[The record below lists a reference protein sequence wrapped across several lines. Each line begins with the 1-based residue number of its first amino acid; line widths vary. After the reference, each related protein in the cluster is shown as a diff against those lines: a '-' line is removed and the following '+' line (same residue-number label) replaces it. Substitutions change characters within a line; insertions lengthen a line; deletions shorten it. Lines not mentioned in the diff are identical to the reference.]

1 MNSRQPEATVFSIEA
16 IMQKNEHPIKNL
28 ASMPTDIK
36 QLFVNQ
42 LIQSSNKKSEIKP
55 SMLYFQGK
63 GDRLKSKVS

>member
-1 MNSRQPEATVFSIEA
+1 
-16 IMQKNEHPIKNL
+16 
-28 ASMPTDIK
+28 MPTDIK